1 MESGC
6 CIDLCHPFTTLG
18 THVTWASAP
27 TLRVVFASSK
37 ETQKRPPDK
46 GLVSTGPHGAVA
58 NLLRVSGVIGRRHRI
73 TIAPLSALLTRK
85 ISRNIPRSAD

>member
-37 ETQKRPPDK
+37 ETQKRPPTK
-46 GLVSTGPHGAVA
+46 GWYQPGLTV
-58 NLLRVSGVIGRRHRI
+58 LLRIFCAS
-73 TIAPLSALLTRK
+73 AALSVVAIESL
-85 ISRNIPRSAD
+85 